1 MEIFSINDVN
11 GVFNISSFENRNI
24 FYSISHTNKFAI
36 LSFGNT
42 MNGVDIESYRS
53 KIINIKSKFINQKE
67 NYATHTD
74 DIKVLTR
81 LWTSKEAIFKCMLTK
96 GLSLKNDIE
105 IQKFNSE
112 SKVGYAN
119 VHVKK

>member
-74 DIKVLTR
+74 D
-81 LWTSKEAIFKCMLTK
+81 TK
-96 GLSLKNDIE
+96 GFD
-105 IQKFNSE
+105 
-112 SKVGYAN
+112 
-119 VHVKK
+119 